1 MLSCYLILL
10 SCLMLHAS
18 YLMSNMF
25 SEAAI
30 CEEFTIVLKVR
41 SAQPT
46 PKFWKVCHNC
56 HWISLEYSLSH
67 INASR
72 SLCHLWMLVFLPII
86 LVLTGIFC
94 SPDRVVWTM
103 YNLEWWVLPRTYFVF
118 RDWPCLSIWQVSV
131 VWRHMCQGRLCIKAA
146 WGCSL
151 FPLSIIYV

>member
-1 MLSCYLILL
+1 MLL

-18 YLMSNMF
+18 YLMCNMF
-25 SEAAI
+25 SEAVI
-30 CEEFTIVLKVR
+30 CEEFTIMHKVR

-67 INASR
+67 IDASR
-72 SLCHLWMLVFLPII
+72 SLCHLRMLVFLLII

-103 YNLEWWVLPRTYFVF
+103 YNLDWSSFKDLLCFTDWLYLP
-118 RDWPCLSIWQVSV
+118 IWQVSV
-131 VWRHMCQGRLCIKAA
+131 VWRHMCQGRLCVKTA